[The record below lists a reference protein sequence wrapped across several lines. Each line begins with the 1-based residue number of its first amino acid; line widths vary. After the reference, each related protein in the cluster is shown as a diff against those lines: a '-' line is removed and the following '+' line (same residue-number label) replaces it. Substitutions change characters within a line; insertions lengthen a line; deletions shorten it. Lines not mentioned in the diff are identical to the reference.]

1 MGQVTIKPL
10 DNGPYV
16 VEGEVVLLD
25 GEGKTI
31 KVANE
36 LHLCRCGLT
45 KNSPYCDGSHIDK
58 YKSEV
63 RAE

>member
-1 MGQVTIKPL
+1 MGQVTIQPL
-10 DNGPYV
+10 DNGPFAV
-16 VEGEVVLLD
+16 KGEVDLLD

-45 KNSPYCDGSHIDK
+45 KNAPYCDGSHVDK
-58 YKSEV
+58 FKSEV
-63 RAE
+63 RTD